1 MLPTFKRF
9 RMAFWWGIE
18 KTLNGQNQE
27 KGDEMGMYDCGFFFR
42 SSESS

>member
-27 KGDEMGMYDCGFFFR
+27 KGEMGMYDCGFF
-42 SSESS
+42 